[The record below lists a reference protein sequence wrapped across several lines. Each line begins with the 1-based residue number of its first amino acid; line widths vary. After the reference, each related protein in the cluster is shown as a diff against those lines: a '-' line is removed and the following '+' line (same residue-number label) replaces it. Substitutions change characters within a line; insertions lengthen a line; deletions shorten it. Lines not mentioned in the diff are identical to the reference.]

1 MYLVHL
7 KCKQHVQFYILQWTE
22 NDNVLK
28 LVPIFHKSMV
38 TDIVIRCQVEEK
50 C

>member
-22 NDNVLK
+22 NDVLK

-38 TDIVIRCQVEEK
+38 TDIVIRWKVEGK